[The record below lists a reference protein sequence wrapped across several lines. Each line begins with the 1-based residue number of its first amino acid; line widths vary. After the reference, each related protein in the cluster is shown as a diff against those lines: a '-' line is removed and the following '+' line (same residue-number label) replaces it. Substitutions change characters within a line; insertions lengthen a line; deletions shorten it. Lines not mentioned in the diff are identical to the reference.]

1 MLLRELQNR
10 LAGLYDA
17 PAEHDVYDFLIT
29 DAAHAAALQGA
40 AAEPSTDEQLLV
52 VEEED
57 GVGVTLYVDQSV
69 IARLAERCP
78 LQSLADENLA
88 DFCTA
93 LEGVSHF
100 HYLVWCAGRER
111 HVSLLELEL
120 QAEVDKYVSALQLM
134 LQQRDGRFPAELF
147 AAAVRPH
154 RVPSAPAAARAD
166 ALRGGAPI
174 RGALL
179 PQARGAVPQ
188 APPRAAGGA
197 ARGVAD
203 LLPARPPRQAA
214 PRGAVALRD
223 ANHSPSG
230 FSVSFLRSSIHFD
243 SSRRFFFFF
252 QLCLPS
258 APLL

>member
-40 AAEPSTDEQLLV
+40 AAAPSTDEQLLV

-147 AAAVRPH
+147 ARLFDRTAFLPH
-154 RVPSAPAAARAD
+154 LPPHERTRYEEAHRFAARFCRRLEERF
-166 ALRGGAPI
+166 LRRRRARPE
-174 RGALL
+174 ALL
-179 PQARGAVPQ
+179 AE
-188 APPRAAGGA
+188 
-197 ARGVAD
+197 
-203 LLPARPPRQAA
+203 
-214 PRGAVALRD
+214 LRTFYRLGRH
-223 ANHSPSG
+223 AK
-230 FSVSFLRSSIHFD
+230 LRHAELW
-243 SSRRFFFFF
+243 R
-252 QLCLPS
+252 
-258 APLL
+258 